1 MKYSYI
7 LKMTGFCVITLILCW
22 LSLPDAASGAQKIA
36 GKSVLSEGEGS
47 SFVIKDVR
55 VDEKTVMRSSSEHF
69 VLEWVGNEIVG
80 EGDEI
85 GPSLSGES
93 TLPKVF
99 SLSQNYP
106 NPFNPTTTITIDIPG
121 ERGEKQPVNL
131 MIYDIR
137 GRHVKT
143 LINSELEAGIHR
155 IVWDGRNER
164 GQRVSSGVY
173 LYTMRGGS
181 KTYTRKMVSVK

>member
-7 LKMTGFCVITLILCW
+7 IKMTGYLVITLILCW
-22 LSLPDAASGAQKIA
+22 WILPGAVSGAQKIA
-36 GKSVLSEGEGS
+36 GKSVLSERKGS
-47 SFVIKDVR
+47 SLIIRDVR
-55 VDEKTVMRSSSEHF
+55 VKDVSVMRSSSEHF
-69 VLEWVGNEIVG
+69 ILEWVGSEVVG
-80 EGDEI
+80 DGGE
-85 GPSLSGES
+85 PSPGLSGES

-106 NPFNPTTTITIDIPG
+106 NPFNPTTTITIDVPG

-143 LINSELEAGIHR
+143 LIDSELEAGIHR

-164 GQRVSSGVY
+164 GQRVTSGVY
-173 LYTMRGGS
+173 LYIMRGGG